1 VSARRLA
8 LAALCVALAP
18 AVFAHAFLEHA
29 TPKVGST
36 VEQAPQRVTLHFTES
51 LEPAFS
57 TVQVLDAAGHQV
69 DRRDASVDAKDRSLL
84 GVSVPALAPGK
95 YRVKWRVLSADTHV
109 TQGDFTFEVR
119 GPAR

>member
-1 VSARRLA
+1 MSARRLA
-8 LAALCVALAP
+8 LAALCVAFAP